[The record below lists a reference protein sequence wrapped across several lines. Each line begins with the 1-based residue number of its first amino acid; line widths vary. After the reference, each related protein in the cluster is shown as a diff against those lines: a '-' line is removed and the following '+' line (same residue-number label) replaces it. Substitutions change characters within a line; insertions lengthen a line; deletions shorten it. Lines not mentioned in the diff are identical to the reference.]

1 MRKIYFFPFIIICV
15 FSIHSLFAANKDGR
29 IMMYARLTASQEV
42 PAVNSKA
49 KGLVTFTLEEDYK
62 TLTIYGVFD
71 SLSGSVSNC
80 HLHTGGFGVNGGV
93 VLNLMP
99 LVKGNQING
108 QVVVTKA
115 ILAAINGYGIYINVH
130 TAANPNGEM
139 RGQINYE
146 TDLHFVSVMTGGGE
160 VPAVATPGL
169 GLASIVLSVA
179 QSKLE
184 YKILVTG
191 LSGPITGAHIYFGG
205 AGRVG
210 NVAYPLTYSGNTLI
224 GTLDVNANYIDSL
237 YSALTYVNIH
247 TAANPNGEIR
257 GQIGFATQVAFDA
270 FATGAEEVPATNSK
284 GKALAIGWLSPE
296 LDSMNYL
303 AVYDSIVPT
312 NAHFHTGLAGVNGGV
327 IYPLTAVSGVNGY
340 MGRVGVKPDTL
351 SKILR
356 GGIYLNLHTAAN
368 PNGEIRGQT
377 FTSVRE
383 GLVANICG
391 KQEVPTVNSPA
402 IGVGMLSI
410 NRNKTNGHVELLTS
424 GLTSNAISGHIH
436 LGAKGVVGGV
446 YVNLGVTGASANG
459 ASGGFPIARTTLADS
474 LINGLSYFNVHTAA
488 NPNGEIRGQI
498 NKTVQSEC
506 LPVGIYELNGEKL
519 SVKVFPNPMTDAVNL
534 DFDSNDAFAAQIIVS
549 DVLGRRMS
557 SKKVDILR
565 GSNQI
570 ILPMDG
576 LSRGIYFIQ
585 LRTNSRILFTEKVV
599 KE

>member
-1 MRKIYFFPFIIICV
+1 MKKLDLFSFILISL
-15 FSIHSLFAANKDGR
+15 FSINSLFAANKDGR
-29 IMMYARLTASQEV
+29 IMMYARLSAAQEV
-42 PAVNSKA
+42 PAVNTKA

-71 SLSGSVSNC
+71 SLSGPVTNC
-80 HLHTGGFGVNGGV
+80 HFHTGGFGVNGGV
-93 VLNLMP
+93 VLNLLP
-99 LVKGNQING
+99 LVKGNQISG
-108 QVVVTKA
+108 QVTVTKA

-146 TDLHFVSVMTGGGE
+146 NDLHFIAVMTGANE
-160 VPAVATPGL
+160 VPAVTTAGL
-169 GLASIVLSVA
+169 GLASVILS

-191 LSGPITGAHIYFGG
+191 LSGPITAAHIHFGV
-205 AGRVG
+205 AGKAG
-210 NVAYPLTYSGNTLI
+210 NIAYPLTFSGNSLI
-224 GTLDVNANYIDSL
+224 GTLDVNGNFIDSL
-237 YSALTYVNIH
+237 YSTRTYVNIH

-257 GQIGFATQVAFDA
+257 AQIGFATQVAFDA
-270 FATGAEEVPATNSK
+270 YATGANEVPATTST
-284 GKALAIGWLSPE
+284 GKALAIGWMSPE

-303 AVYDSIVPT
+303 AIFDSIVPT
-312 NAHFHTGLAGVNGGV
+312 NAHFHTGIAGANGGV
-327 IYPLTAVSGVNGY
+327 IYTFTPIVGVNGY
-340 MGRVGVKPDTL
+340 MGRVGIKPDTL

-368 PNGEIRGQT
+368 LNGEIRGQA

-383 GLVANICG
+383 GLVANLCG
-391 KQEVPTVNSPA
+391 KQEVPTINGTA
-402 IGVGMLSI
+402 LGVGMLSI
-410 NRNKTNGHVELLTS
+410 DRNKTNGHVELLTT
-424 GLTSNAISGHIH
+424 GLTSNATLGHIH
-436 LGAKGVVGGV
+436 LGAKGVTGGI
-446 YVNLGVTGASANG
+446 YVNLGVTGVSGNG
-459 ASGGFPIARTTLADS
+459 ASGVFPIARTTLADT

-519 SVKVFPNPMTDAVNL
+519 SVKVFPNPMHDAVNL
-534 DFDSNDAFAAQIIVS
+534 DFESNDAFAAQIIVS
-549 DVLGRRMS
+549 DVLGRTMS

-565 GSNQI
+565 GSNQMV
-570 ILPMDG
+570 LYVDG

-585 LRTNSRILFTEKVV
+585 LRTNSRVLFTEKVV

>member
-1 MRKIYFFPFIIICV
+1 MKKFDLFSFILISL
-15 FSIHSLFAANKDGR
+15 FSINSLFAANKDGR
-29 IMMYARLTASQEV
+29 IMMYARLSAAQEV
-42 PAVNSKA
+42 PAVNTKA

-71 SLSGSVSNC
+71 SLSGPVTNC
-80 HLHTGGFGVNGGV
+80 HFHTGGFGVNGGV
-93 VLNLMP
+93 VLNLLP
-99 LVKGNQING
+99 LVKGNQISG
-108 QVVVTKA
+108 QVTVTKA

-146 TDLHFVSVMTGGGE
+146 NDLHFIAVMTGANE
-160 VPAVATPGL
+160 VPAVTTAGL
-169 GLASIVLSVA
+169 GLASVILS

-191 LSGPITGAHIYFGG
+191 LSGPITAAHIHFGV
-205 AGRVG
+205 AGKAG
-210 NVAYPLTYSGNTLI
+210 NIAYPLTFSGNSLI
-224 GTLDVNANYIDSL
+224 GTLDVNGNFIDSL
-237 YSALTYVNIH
+237 YSTRTYVNIH

-257 GQIGFATQVAFDA
+257 AQIGFATQVAFDA
-270 FATGAEEVPATNSK
+270 YATGADEVPATTST
-284 GKALAIGWLSPE
+284 GKALAIGWMSPE

-303 AVYDSIVPT
+303 AIFDSIVPT
-312 NAHFHTGLAGVNGGV
+312 NAHFHTGIAGANGGV
-327 IYPLTAVSGVNGY
+327 IYTFTPIVGVNGY
-340 MGRVGVKPDTL
+340 MGRVGIKPDTL

-368 PNGEIRGQT
+368 LNGEIRGQA

-383 GLVANICG
+383 GLVANLCG
-391 KQEVPTVNSPA
+391 KQEVPTINGTA
-402 IGVGMLSI
+402 LGVGMLSI
-410 NRNKTNGHVELLTS
+410 DRNKTNGHVELLTT
-424 GLTSNAISGHIH
+424 GLTSNATLGHIH
-436 LGAKGVVGGV
+436 LGAKGVTGGI
-446 YVNLGVTGASANG
+446 YVNLGVTGVSGNG
-459 ASGGFPIARTTLADS
+459 ASGVFPIARTTLADT

-519 SVKVFPNPMTDAVNL
+519 SVKVFPNPMHDAVNL
-534 DFDSNDAFAAQIIVS
+534 DFESNDAFAAQIIVS
-549 DVLGRRMS
+549 DVLGRTMS

-565 GSNQI
+565 GSNQMV
-570 ILPMDG
+570 LYVDG

-585 LRTNSRILFTEKVV
+585 LRTNSRVLFTEKVV

>member
-1 MRKIYFFPFIIICV
+1 MKKFDLFSFILISL
-15 FSIHSLFAANKDGR
+15 FSINSLFAANKDGR
-29 IMMYARLTASQEV
+29 IMMYARLSAAQEV
-42 PAVNSKA
+42 PAVNTKA

-71 SLSGSVSNC
+71 SLSGPVTNC
-80 HLHTGGFGVNGGV
+80 HFHTGGFGVNGGV
-93 VLNLMP
+93 VLNLLP
-99 LVKGNQING
+99 LVKGNQISG
-108 QVVVTKA
+108 QVTVTKA

-146 TDLHFVSVMTGGGE
+146 NDLHFIAVMTGANE
-160 VPAVATPGL
+160 VPAVTTAGL
-169 GLASIVLSVA
+169 GLASVILS

-191 LSGPITGAHIYFGG
+191 LSGPITAAHIHFGV
-205 AGRVG
+205 AGKAG
-210 NVAYPLTYSGNTLI
+210 NIAYPLTFSGNSLI
-224 GTLDVNANYIDSL
+224 GTLDVNGNFIDSL
-237 YSALTYVNIH
+237 YSTRTYVNVH

-257 GQIGFATQVAFDA
+257 AQIGFATQVAFDA
-270 FATGAEEVPATNSK
+270 YATGANEVPATTST
-284 GKALAIGWLSPE
+284 GKALAIGWMSPE

-303 AVYDSIVPT
+303 AIFDSIVPT
-312 NAHFHTGLAGVNGGV
+312 NAHFHTGIAGANGGV
-327 IYPLTAVSGVNGY
+327 IYTFTPIVGVNGY
-340 MGRVGVKPDTL
+340 MGRVGIKPDTL

-368 PNGEIRGQT
+368 PNGEIRGQA

-383 GLVANICG
+383 GLVANLCG
-391 KQEVPTVNSPA
+391 KQEVPTINGTA
-402 IGVGMLSI
+402 LGVGMLSI
-410 NRNKTNGHVELLTS
+410 DRNKTNGHVELLTT
-424 GLTSNAISGHIH
+424 GLTSNATLGHIH
-436 LGAKGVVGGV
+436 LGAKGVTGGI
-446 YVNLGVTGASANG
+446 YVNLGVTGVSGNG
-459 ASGGFPIARTTLADS
+459 ASGVFPIARTTLADT

-519 SVKVFPNPMTDAVNL
+519 SVKVFPNPMHDAVNL
-534 DFDSNDAFAAQIIVS
+534 DFESNDAFAAQIIVS
-549 DVLGRRMS
+549 DVLGRTMS

-565 GSNQI
+565 GSNQMV
-570 ILPMDG
+570 LSVDG

-585 LRTNSRILFTEKVV
+585 LRTNSRVLFTEKVV

>member
-1 MRKIYFFPFIIICV
+1 MKKLDLFSFILISL
-15 FSIHSLFAANKDGR
+15 FSINSLFAANKDGR
-29 IMMYARLTASQEV
+29 IMMYARLSAAQEV
-42 PAVNSKA
+42 PAVNTKA

-71 SLSGSVSNC
+71 SLSGPVTNC
-80 HLHTGGFGVNGGV
+80 HFHTGGFGVNGGV
-93 VLNLMP
+93 VLNLLP
-99 LVKGNQING
+99 LVKGNQISG
-108 QVVVTKA
+108 QVTVTKA

-146 TDLHFVSVMTGGGE
+146 NDLHFIAVMTGANE
-160 VPAVATPGL
+160 VPAVTTAGL
-169 GLASIVLSVA
+169 GLASVILS

-191 LSGPITGAHIYFGG
+191 LSGPITAAHIHFGV
-205 AGRVG
+205 AGKAG
-210 NVAYPLTYSGNTLI
+210 NIAYPLTFSGNSLI
-224 GTLDVNANYIDSL
+224 GTLDVNGNFIDSL
-237 YSALTYVNIH
+237 YSTRTYVNIH

-257 GQIGFATQVAFDA
+257 AQIGFATQVAFDA
-270 FATGAEEVPATNSK
+270 YATGANEVPATTST
-284 GKALAIGWLSPE
+284 GKALAIGWMSPE

-303 AVYDSIVPT
+303 AIFDSIVPT
-312 NAHFHTGLAGVNGGV
+312 NAHFHTGIAGANGGV
-327 IYPLTAVSGVNGY
+327 IYTFTPIVGVNGY
-340 MGRVGVKPDTL
+340 MGRVGIKPDTL

-368 PNGEIRGQT
+368 LNGEIRGQA

-383 GLVANICG
+383 GLVANLCG
-391 KQEVPTVNSPA
+391 KQEVPTINGTA
-402 IGVGMLSI
+402 LGVGMLSI
-410 NRNKTNGHVELLTS
+410 DRNKTNGHVELLTT
-424 GLTSNAISGHIH
+424 GLTSNATLGHIH
-436 LGAKGVVGGV
+436 LGAKGVTGGI
-446 YVNLGVTGASANG
+446 YVNLGVTGVSGNG
-459 ASGGFPIARTTLADS
+459 ASGVFPIARTTLADT

-519 SVKVFPNPMTDAVNL
+519 SVKVFPNPMHDAVNL
-534 DFDSNDAFAAQIIVS
+534 DFESNDAFAAQIIVS
-549 DVLGRRMS
+549 DVLGRTMS

-565 GSNQI
+565 GSNQMV
-570 ILPMDG
+570 LSVDG

-585 LRTNSRILFTEKVV
+585 LRTNSRVLFTEKVV

>member
-1 MRKIYFFPFIIICV
+1 MKKLDLFSFILISF
-15 FSIHSLFAANKDGR
+15 FSINSLSAANKDGR
-29 IMMYARLTASQEV
+29 IMMYARLSAAQEV
-42 PAVNSKA
+42 PVVNTKA

-71 SLSGSVSNC
+71 SLSGPVTNC
-80 HLHTGGFGVNGGV
+80 HFHTGGFGVNGGV
-93 VLNLMP
+93 VLNLLP
-99 LVKGNQING
+99 LVKGNQIIG
-108 QVVVTKA
+108 QVTVTKA

-146 TDLHFVSVMTGGGE
+146 NDLHFIAVMTGADE
-160 VPAVATPGL
+160 VPAVTTAGL
-169 GLASIVLSVA
+169 GLASVILS

-191 LSGPITGAHIYFGG
+191 LSGPITAAHIHFGV
-205 AGRVG
+205 AGKVG
-210 NVAYPLTYSGNTLI
+210 NIAYPLTFSGNTLI
-224 GTLDVNANYIDSL
+224 GTLDVTGTFIDSL
-237 YSALTYVNIH
+237 YSTRTYVNIH

-257 GQIGFATQVAFDA
+257 AQIGFATQVAFDA
-270 FATGAEEVPATNSK
+270 YATGANEVPATTST
-284 GKALAIGWLSPE
+284 GKALAIGWMSPE

-303 AVYDSIVPT
+303 AIFDGIAPT
-312 NAHFHTGLAGVNGGV
+312 NAHFHTGLAGANGGV
-327 IYPLTAVSGVNGY
+327 IYTFTPIAGVNGY
-340 MGRVGVKPDTL
+340 MGRVGIKPDTL

-368 PNGEIRGQT
+368 PNGEIRGQA

-383 GLVANICG
+383 GLVANLCG
-391 KQEVPTVNSPA
+391 KQEVPTVNGTA
-402 IGVGMLSI
+402 LGVGMLSI
-410 NRNKTNGHVELLTS
+410 DRNKTNGHVELMTT
-424 GLTSNAISGHIH
+424 GLTSNATLGHIH
-436 LGAKGVVGGV
+436 LGAKGVTGGV
-446 YVNLGVTGASANG
+446 YVNLGVSG
-459 ASGGFPIARTTLADS
+459 ASGNAAMGAFAIARTTLADT

-519 SVKVFPNPMTDAVNL
+519 SVKVFPNPMRDAMNL
-534 DFDSNDAFAAQIIVS
+534 DFESNDAFAAQIVVS
-549 DVLGRRMS
+549 DVLGRTMS

-565 GSNQI
+565 GANQMV
-570 ILPMDG
+570 LPVED

-585 LRTNSRILFTEKVV
+585 LRNNSRILFTEKVV

>member
-1 MRKIYFFPFIIICV
+1 MKKFDLFSFILISL
-15 FSIHSLFAANKDGR
+15 FSINSLSAANKDGR
-29 IMMYARLTASQEV
+29 IMMYARLSAAQEV
-42 PAVNSKA
+42 PAVNTKA

-71 SLSGSVSNC
+71 SLSGPVTNC
-80 HLHTGGFGVNGGV
+80 HFHTGGFGVNGGV
-93 VLNLMP
+93 VLNLLP
-99 LVKGNQING
+99 LVKGNQISG
-108 QVVVTKA
+108 QVTVTKA

-146 TDLHFVSVMTGGGE
+146 NDLHFIAVMTGANE
-160 VPAVATPGL
+160 VPAVTTAGL
-169 GLASIVLSVA
+169 GLASVILS

-191 LSGPITGAHIYFGG
+191 LSGPITAAHIHFGV
-205 AGRVG
+205 AGKAG
-210 NVAYPLTYSGNTLI
+210 NIAYPLTFSGNSLI
-224 GTLDVNANYIDSL
+224 GTLDVNGNFIDSL
-237 YSALTYVNIH
+237 YSTRTYVNIH

-257 GQIGFATQVAFDA
+257 AQIGFATQVAFDA
-270 FATGAEEVPATNSK
+270 YATGADEVPATTST
-284 GKALAIGWLSPE
+284 GKALAIGWMSPE

-303 AVYDSIVPT
+303 AIFDSIVPT
-312 NAHFHTGLAGVNGGV
+312 NAHFHTGIAGANGGV
-327 IYPLTAVSGVNGY
+327 IYTFTPIVGVNGY
-340 MGRVGVKPDTL
+340 MGRVGIKPDTL

-368 PNGEIRGQT
+368 LNGEIRGQA

-383 GLVANICG
+383 GLVANLCG
-391 KQEVPTVNSPA
+391 KQEVPTINGTA
-402 IGVGMLSI
+402 LGVGMLSI
-410 NRNKTNGHVELLTS
+410 DRNKTNGHVELLTT
-424 GLTSNAISGHIH
+424 GLTSNATLGHIH
-436 LGAKGVVGGV
+436 LGAKGVTGGI
-446 YVNLGVTGASANG
+446 YVNLGVTGVSGNG
-459 ASGGFPIARTTLADS
+459 ASGVFPIARTTLADT

-519 SVKVFPNPMTDAVNL
+519 SVKVFPNPMHDAVNL
-534 DFDSNDAFAAQIIVS
+534 DFESNDAFAAQIIVS
-549 DVLGRRMS
+549 DVLGRTMS

-565 GSNQI
+565 GSNQMV
-570 ILPMDG
+570 LPVDG

-585 LRTNSRILFTEKVV
+585 LRTNSRVLFTEKVV